1 MLTSEELARAGS
13 RIEGAQKYG
22 IDLTLLIEQ
31 LRRTPAERAS
41 KLQRAAR
48 SLEKV
53 RGIARSSRWT
63 RV

>member
-1 MLTSEELARAGS
+1 
-13 RIEGAQKYG
+13 
-22 IDLTLLIEQ
+22 

-53 RGIARSSRWT
+53 RGIARR
-63 RV
+63 RR